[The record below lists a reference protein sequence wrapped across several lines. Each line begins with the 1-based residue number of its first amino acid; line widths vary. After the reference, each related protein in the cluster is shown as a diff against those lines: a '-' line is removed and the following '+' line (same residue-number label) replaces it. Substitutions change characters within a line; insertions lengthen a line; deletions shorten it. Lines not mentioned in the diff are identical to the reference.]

1 MTVLTRETH
10 STAVETLTWTPV
22 VEEHRLERDVGVA
35 ALLKGRHIALY
46 RTWNDRLYA
55 SSNVDPDN
63 GASVLSRGIV
73 GESGGVPTI
82 ASPLL
87 KAVFNLETGECLTND
102 ELSVETYP
110 VRVVDG
116 IIQVGLDF

>member
-1 MTVLTRETH
+1 MYKRQ
-10 STAVETLTWTPV
+10 
-22 VEEHRLERDVGVA
+22 
-35 ALLKGRHIALY
+35 
-46 RTWNDRLYA
+46 
-55 SSNVDPDN
+55 
-63 GASVLSRGIV
+63 
-73 GESGGVPTI
+73 VPTI

>member
-1 MTVLTRETH
+1 MKIKAARRIE
-10 STAVETLTWTPV
+10 PV
-22 VEEHRLERDVGVA
+22 PSRCIEVNSR
-35 ALLKGRHIALY
+35 
-46 RTWNDRLYA
+46 DRLFA
-55 SSNVDPDN
+55 AGGDS